1 MNPTIP
7 PKVDLTPYQTNHLLH
22 LLLSI
27 VTGGLWLI
35 VWFFVAAADREMRE
49 ALIRASQFK
58 TKPKPKRSELEKTL
72 IGMFV
77 VFMGVIIFMILM
89 VFIFLD

>member
-22 LLLSI
+22 LILSI

-35 VWFFVAAADREMRE
+35 VWFFVAAADHEMRE
-49 ALIRASQFK
+49 ALIRAGQV
-58 TKPKPKRSELEKTL
+58 TPKPERSELEKNL
-72 IGMFV
+72 IAMA
-77 VFMGVIIFMILM
+77 VIFIS
-89 VFIFLD
+89 VFIFLMVLLTFLD